1 MSNGEVLV
9 GRERRRR
16 WTAAEKSRVIEAT
29 LAPGVSVAEVA
40 RQHGLHPN
48 QLHVWRRQARSDAA
62 PGSRGATPPRFAAVE
77 IAPLNAAAPAEN
89 SATSE
94 SAPFLIE
101 IVLCNGRVLRVP
113 ESVAPSYVARLA
125 TALDERGR

>member
-9 GRERRRR
+9 GPERRRR
-16 WTAAEKSRVIEAT
+16 WTAAEKSRVVEAT
-29 LAPGVSVAEVA
+29 LTPGVNVAEVA

-48 QLHVWRRQARSDAA
+48 QLHVWRRQARSDAT
-62 PGSRGATPPRFAAVE
+62 PGSPRPTPRFAAVE
-77 IAPLNAAAPAEN
+77 IATLNAAAPAEN

>member
-1 MSNGEVLV
+1 MSNGEVLF
-9 GRERRRR
+9 GPERRRR
-16 WTAAEKSRVIEAT
+16 WTAAEKSRVVEAT
-29 LAPGVSVAEVA
+29 LTPGVSVAEVA
-40 RQHGLHPN
+40 REHGLHPN
-48 QLHVWRRQARSDAA
+48 QLHVWRRQARVDAA
-62 PGSRGATPPRFAAVE
+62 PGTPALTPRFAAVE

-89 SATSE
+89 AATDE

-125 TALDERGR
+125 NALDERGR